1 MLRRAMKR
9 WKTLPCGWVKI
20 CYVNKHRQAM
30 YAIFYEETVP
40 EGWSLQ
46 KWRRK
51 IRKLVEYQSR
61 ELKNASVAMGT
72 LALGT
77 KSGLAAS

>member
-1 MLRRAMKR
+1 
-9 WKTLPCGWVKI
+9 
-20 CYVNKHRQAM
+20 M